1 MGLKNKADMNEIE
14 RLQVSL
20 RLIYMLTILV
30 SLIVAGTVLYG
41 FYKGSEMNNLYVP
54 LIDASMEIKI
64 ESTNAHLWLEEIVS
78 GDLDEELDQVWRH
91 LDKADWYAQAMLTGG
106 ANEHGIYLPL
116 KNNIMRGHIERV
128 RDQLTIF
135 RDVAKQRY
143 QRRIIA
149 GPGTDI
155 DQYYDTIFNELI
167 SNVDYVEHEL
177 KEIMETDKKE
187 FWYNELFLVGFFALL
202 LVCMGFIYWRFNRQR
217 LGYISYLYHAK
228 SKLDKEVIEHK
239 EAEKKIEVQHEQL
252 QKTLFEIAELR
263 DSEEERLIDLNL
275 SNEQLRIAIDEA
287 ETSNRAIRKLFSNMI
302 SEARVPTIAIIE
314 YINMTLDSGLT
325 EKHRNNIDSI
335 KKFAYSNLSLFDSYI
350 DVLKIESGNIDL
362 NIMDLNIMHT
372 LENIVMILTPKANE
386 KGLTLNY
393 NVDPEVPL
401 HLVGD
406 KVRLSQI
413 LMQLVGNAI
422 KFTDKGNVTV
432 SVQCSNCGTDRQ
444 DERNS
449 RDSNTRVLHISVSDT
464 GVGISNDKLIS
475 LFDAPSI
482 FNTPDS
488 NEYGEMHIGLNISDK
503 LVHIMGGEIW
513 AESEEGKG
521 STFHFTVVL
530 DVVSEVPVDDI
541 SYEDISESEQFTNT
555 HINDSDTDSPA
566 DVTG

>member
-30 SLIVAGTVLYG
+30 SLIVSGTVLYG

-64 ESTNAHLWLEEIVS
+64 ESTSAHLWLEEIVS

>member
-30 SLIVAGTVLYG
+30 SLIVSGTVLYG

-64 ESTNAHLWLEEIVS
+64 ESTSAHLWLEEIVS
-78 GDLDEELDQVWRH
+78 GDLGEELDQVWKH

-167 SNVDYVEHEL
+167 SHVDYVEHEL
-177 KEIMETDKKE
+177 KEIMEIDKKE

-239 EAEKKIEVQHEQL
+239 AVEKQIEVQHEKL

-287 ETSNRAIRKLFSNMI
+287 DTSNRAIRKLFSNMI

-325 EKHRNNIDSI
+325 EKHRNNIDLI
-335 KKFAYSNLSLFDSYI
+335 RKFAYSNLSLFDSYI
-350 DVLKIESGNIDL
+350 DVLDIESGNIDL
-362 NIMDLNIMHT
+362 NISDVNIMHT

-393 NVDPEVPL
+393 NIDPEVPL

-406 KVRLSQI
+406 NVRLSQI

-449 RDSNTRVLHISVSDT
+449 QDSNTRVLHISVSDT

-482 FNTPDS
+482 LNTPDS

>member
-393 NVDPEVPL
+393 NIDPEVPL

-406 KVRLSQI
+406 NVRLSQI